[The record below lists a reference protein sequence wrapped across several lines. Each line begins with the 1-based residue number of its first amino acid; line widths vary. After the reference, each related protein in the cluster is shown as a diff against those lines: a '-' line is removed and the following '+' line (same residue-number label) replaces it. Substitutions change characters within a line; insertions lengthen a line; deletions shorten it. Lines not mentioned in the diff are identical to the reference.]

1 MKKPK
6 VVIADCYYE
15 RIAEEREII
24 RHAGEEL
31 FDYHC
36 ATEDEVISAAADCDA
51 LICQF
56 APITAR
62 VIRAMPRCKVCL
74 LYTSP
79 SPRDRQKSRM
89 PSSA

>member
-6 VVIADCYYE
+6 VVISDYYYE
-15 RIAEEREII
+15 SIAQEREII
-24 RHAGEEL
+24 RQAGGEL

-62 VIRAMPRCKVCL
+62 VIRSRSSL
-74 LYTSP
+74 L
-79 SPRDRQKSRM
+79 
-89 PSSA
+89 